1 MSETLKVIF
10 SMCMVN
16 LALAALIVSSI
27 DNLRADLRIIH
38 SGIIDLRKEVI
49 DNRTELIYNRAE
61 IKGIR
66 KDMVGL
72 RTKADDG
79 LRTETTTK
87 AN

>member
-1 MSETLKVIF
+1 
-10 SMCMVN
+10 MCMVN
-16 LALAALIVSSI
+16 LALAALIVNSI

-38 SGIIDLRKEVI
+38 AGIIDIRKEVI
-49 DNRTELIYNRAE
+49 DNRIELIYNRAE

-66 KDMVGL
+66 KDMVRL

-79 LRTETTTK
+79 LRTETTVK